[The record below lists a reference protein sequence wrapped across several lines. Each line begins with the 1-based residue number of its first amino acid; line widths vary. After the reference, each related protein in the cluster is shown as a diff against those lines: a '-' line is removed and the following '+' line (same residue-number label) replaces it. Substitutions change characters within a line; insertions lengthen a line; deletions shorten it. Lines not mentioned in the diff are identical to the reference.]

1 MKPQNASATAKS
13 TTLRDQFL
21 KRLPYEIYHY
31 RPHPYPISCG
41 LLLLTHKIPPAD
53 TSCCEACGG
62 YRHLRYNQVARR
74 CNFRLEILYPCTK
87 GGSIDN
93 REVVCLRPQR
103 DRHRWE
109 CAVSPRNRAAPSK
122 DVGVAL
128 YLYFAGNAMEK
139 SKGAGYRVHLRSR
152 EDRVISR
159 SIISILRQ
167 SRRYYDC
174 WPLKGA

>member
-1 MKPQNASATAKS
+1 MWAPMLRTHLAQYRYSGEGRNPGSSRPPQMKPQNASATAKS

-31 RPHPYPISCG
+31 RPQPYPISCG

-93 REVVCLRPQR
+93 REDINGHGGWKNWLPA
-103 DRHRWE
+103 
-109 CAVSPRNRAAPSK
+109 CA
-122 DVGVAL
+122 
-128 YLYFAGNAMEK
+128 YFIPYSMT
-139 SKGAGYRVHLRSR
+139 
-152 EDRVISR
+152 
-159 SIISILRQ
+159 
-167 SRRYYDC
+167 
-174 WPLKGA
+174 